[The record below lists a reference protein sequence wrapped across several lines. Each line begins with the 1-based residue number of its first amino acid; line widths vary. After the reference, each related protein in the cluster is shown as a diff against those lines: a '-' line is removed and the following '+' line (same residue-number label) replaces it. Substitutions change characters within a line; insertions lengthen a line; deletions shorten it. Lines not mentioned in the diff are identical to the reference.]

1 MIYKDMVVRDTFE
14 LDKLYDAV
22 AKPSLM
28 KVTDHIHQAYRP
40 FIEASSFVVLA
51 TSGAHG
57 LDISPRGDPAGFMHI
72 HDAKTVFLP
81 DRRGNNRLDSLR
93 NILTDNRVALL
104 FLVPG
109 IGETI
114 RLNGTAE
121 ISIDPTLLEKFEMKG
136 QLPKTVLR
144 ISVQS
149 VMFQCSRAI
158 IRSKLWD
165 PAIQI
170 DRKALPSTGT
180 ILKMISQSEID
191 GDAYDK
197 ALPDRLKN
205 TLY

>member
-1 MIYKDMVVRDTFE
+1 MIYKDMVVRDTCE

-51 TSGAHG
+51 TSGPHG

-170 DRKALPSTGT
+170 DRKTLPSTGT

>member
-28 KVTDHIHQAYRP
+28 KFTDHIHQAYRP

-51 TSGAHG
+51 TSGPHG

-170 DRKALPSTGT
+170 DRKTLPSTGT

>member
-51 TSGAHG
+51 TSGPHG

-170 DRKALPSTGT
+170 DRKTLPSTGT

>member
-1 MIYKDMVVRDTFE
+1 MTYKDMVVRDLFE

-51 TSGAHG
+51 TSGPHG

-81 DRRGNNRLDSLR
+81 DRRGNNRVDSLR

-121 ISIDPTLLEKFEMKG
+121 ISIDPTLLEKFEMQG

>member
-1 MIYKDMVVRDTFE
+1 MNFKDMVVRDAFE
-14 LDKLYDAV
+14 LDKLYGDV
-22 AKPSLM
+22 AKPSFM

-51 TSGAHG
+51 TSGPNG

-81 DRRGNNRLDSLR
+81 DRRGNNRVDSLR

-121 ISIDPTLLEKFEMKG
+121 ISIDPTLLEKFEIKG

>member
-1 MIYKDMVVRDTFE
+1 

-22 AKPSLM
+22 AKPSFM
-28 KVTDHIHQAYRP
+28 KVTDHIHQSYRP

-51 TSGAHG
+51 TSGPHG

-81 DRRGNNRLDSLR
+81 DRRGNNRVDSLR

-149 VMFQCSRAI
+149 VMFQCSKAI

>member
-170 DRKALPSTGT
+170 DRKTLPSTGT

>member
-1 MIYKDMVVRDTFE
+1 MNFKDMVVRDVFE
-14 LDKLYDAV
+14 LDKLYGDV
-22 AKPSLM
+22 AKPSFM
-28 KVTDHIHQAYRP
+28 KVTDHIHEAYRP

-51 TSGAHG
+51 TSGPHG

-81 DRRGNNRLDSLR
+81 DRRGNNRVDSLR

-121 ISIDPTLLEKFEMKG
+121 ISIDPTLLEMFEIKG

-165 PAIQI
+165 PDIQI

>member
-51 TSGAHG
+51 TSGPHG